1 MVFQVMSCHRCR
13 GFPLMWPCDDPCSAS
28 LILCVSGW
36 LQSIKGGSYVVVW
49 IGLLWYYSP
58 GWHPVWLEDVSRE
71 ELIGWRASGSFDY
84 LCGVTFIVSFGMC
97 GIVCLSV
104 ACPGR
109 VWSSTYMI
117 TLLRM
122 RGPLVDVGSLHR
134 GCSAWIGRVVWSCWC
149 VCSHCCRKKGV
160 RGRDFA
166 IMR

>member
-28 LILCVSGW
+28 LILCVPGW

-58 GWHPVWLEDVSRE
+58 GWHPIWLEDVSRE
-71 ELIGWRASGSFDY
+71 ELIGWRALGSSEC

-97 GIVCLSV
+97 GIVWVSV
-104 ACPGR
+104 AYPGGL
-109 VWSSTYMI
+109 WSSTYMI

-122 RGPLVDVGSLHR
+122 RGPLVNVGSLHQ
-134 GCSAWIGRVVWSCWC
+134 GCFACVVGLLCLDWP
-149 VCSHCCRKKGV
+149 CSLV
-160 RGRDFA
+160 LLVWL
-166 IMR
+166 